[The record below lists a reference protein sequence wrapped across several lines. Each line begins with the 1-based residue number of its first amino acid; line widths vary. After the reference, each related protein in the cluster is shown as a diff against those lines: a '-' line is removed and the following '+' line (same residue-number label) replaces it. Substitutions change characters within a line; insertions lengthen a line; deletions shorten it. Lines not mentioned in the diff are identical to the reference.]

1 MYRQGMKVAALTKKA
16 GQVPRTGT
24 VIAVRGHDVEVRWED
39 GHSSVISR
47 RALTAVH
54 NKQGYPG
61 RIGRGR
67 R

>member
-24 VIAVRGHDVEVRWED
+24 VIGVRRHDVEVRWED

-54 NKQGYPG
+54 NKQG
-61 RIGRGR
+61 
-67 R
+67 